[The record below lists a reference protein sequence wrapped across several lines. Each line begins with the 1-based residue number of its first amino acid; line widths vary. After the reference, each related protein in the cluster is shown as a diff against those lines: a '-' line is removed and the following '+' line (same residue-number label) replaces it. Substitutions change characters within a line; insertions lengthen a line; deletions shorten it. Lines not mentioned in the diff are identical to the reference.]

1 MVLFL
6 CDHFFVTTLSH
17 MQIFS
22 YAIEE
27 EMTLSRPFRILLAQ
41 IQRCRPLTARV
52 TFFLPSLSI
61 ALPLNISFSLFFLF
75 SSSSLTAALPV
86 LPLPNFVHVSS
97 CRSLDAASLRQSVN
111 NTSVRGIAAWKWF
124 PFYPS
129 KQKKL
134 HDAQRRWKWLTCL
147 SDRSKRRSQLIDAA
161 SASDHAIWLLACT
174 FCSKAMIP
182 FRC

>member
-6 CDHFFVTTLSH
+6 CDHLFVTTLSH

-52 TFFLPSLSI
+52 TLFLPSLSI

-111 NTSVRGIAAWKWF
+111 NTSVRGIAAWEWF

-129 KQKKL
+129 KQKKTTRCATKMKVA
-134 HDAQRRWKWLTCL
+134 HMSQWQVKATFTANWCCL
-147 SDRSKRRSQLIDAA
+147 SVRPRY
-161 SASDHAIWLLACT
+161 LAVSMHIL
-174 FCSKAMIP
+174 F
-182 FRC
+182 